1 MSRVGSLTRYAP
13 LMREPDPNGAHRL
26 AKRHWHEQGAVTF
39 LPDQIARMNWQ
50 DRELLKAL
58 AARHYG
64 KRGSKA

>member
-1 MSRVGSLTRYAP
+1 MSRAGSLTRFAP

-50 DRELLKAL
+50 DREFLNAI
-58 AARHYG
+58 AAKQYG
-64 KRGSKA
+64 PRNGAK